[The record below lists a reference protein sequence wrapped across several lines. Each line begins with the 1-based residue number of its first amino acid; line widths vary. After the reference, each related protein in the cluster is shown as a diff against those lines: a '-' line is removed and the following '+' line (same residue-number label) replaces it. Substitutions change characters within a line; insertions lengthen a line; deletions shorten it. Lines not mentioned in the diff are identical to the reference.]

1 MAQEKRAD
9 TNCLNI
15 TKEHKPQAKEQS
27 MPAQMRKPRTK
38 VKKQKIKKSKPKSRL
53 DLDGKLVKF
62 ISKIVNETLDKR
74 EAQQA
79 LDMSKIFQEEVQQVE
94 KNMKEVEKH
103 QANVRAEDL
112 IGAVKGII
120 AVESKRKALKAER
133 LSKTKLKPIQ
143 RKADKDIPQEVK
155 VELQKINPMPPDER
169 RKLFTKLLKKHDG
182 DVEKAKQE
190 MLATDMQ
197 RVAYK
202 RANIKRI
209 ISEV

>member
-1 MAQEKRAD
+1 
-9 TNCLNI
+9 
-15 TKEHKPQAKEQS
+15 
-27 MPAQMRKPRTK
+27 MRKPKAKSKKSK
-38 VKKQKIKKSKPKSRL
+38 VKKSKPKPKSRL

-120 AVESKRKALKAER
+120 AVESKRKAMKAER
-133 LSKTKLKPIQ
+133 FSKTKLKPIQ
-143 RKADKDIPQEVK
+143 RKSDKDIPQEVK
-155 VELQKINPMPPDER
+155 VELQKINAMSSDER
-169 RKLFTKLLKKHDG
+169 NKLLAKLLKKHDM
-182 DVEKAKQE
+182 DAEKANKE
-190 MLATDMQ
+190 MRDIEME
-197 RVAYK
+197 RYAYK

>member
-1 MAQEKRAD
+1 
-9 TNCLNI
+9 
-15 TKEHKPQAKEQS
+15 
-27 MPAQMRKPRTK
+27 MPAQMRKPKAKSKKSK
-38 VKKQKIKKSKPKSRL
+38 VKKSKPKPKSRL

-103 QANVRAEDL
+103 QADVRVEAL
-112 IGAVKGII
+112 KGVVKGII

-155 VELQKINPMPPDER
+155 VELQKINPMPADER

-182 DVEKAKQE
+182 DVEKVKQE
-190 MLATDMQ
+190 MWDIDMQ

-202 RANIKRI
+202 RSNIKRI
-209 ISEV
+209 IAEV